1 MFQHLK
7 AVKDARIEFKKIV
20 GDDIGFWVSVV
31 YSEGASSLGRETPL
45 NSSMLRHSSSRGK
58 FNVGLAIVY
67 RGNMWLHMN

>member
-45 NSSMLRHSSSRGK
+45 NSSMLKEQYPVTAHAPN
-58 FNVGLAIVY
+58 FDF
-67 RGNMWLHMN
+67 

>member
-45 NSSMLRHSSSRGK
+45 NSSMLRHGSSLGK

-67 RGNMWLHMN
+67 RGNMRLHMN